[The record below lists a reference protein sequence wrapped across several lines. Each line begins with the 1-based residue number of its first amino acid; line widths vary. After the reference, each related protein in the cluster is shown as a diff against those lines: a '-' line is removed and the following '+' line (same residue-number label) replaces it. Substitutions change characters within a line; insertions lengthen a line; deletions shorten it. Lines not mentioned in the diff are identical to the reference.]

1 MAAIERSVMG
11 SLTFRD
17 IAGYIVPGTVFL
29 AVLLEFLSGFVGLA
43 VSMWDAGLGA
53 VLLYLLAS
61 YVAGHLIRVLEWV
74 IQRGGTGTQ
83 RTELVTRVY
92 EDETSVFTPE
102 FKARLAASVEKTFG
116 LPLSNPDVFPLCRAY
131 TVQHGTS
138 HHYERKLALGHL
150 LSGLHTVAWIGLAFS
165 LLTILKHL
173 LLLLLPMFNVIIP
186 VTAFLDFDE
195 AHLVVS
201 VVLLIVFGLL
211 VRPLRSRARHYVKE
225 EVESVYYEFYAVCSG
240 QSQGSAE

>member
-43 VSMWDAGLGA
+43 TSLWDTGIGI
-53 VLLYLLAS
+53 VLLFLLAS
-61 YVAGHLIRVLEWV
+61 YVAGHLIRVLEW
-74 IQRGGTGTQ
+74 ILMHGGTGRQ
-83 RTELVTRVY
+83 RTQLVTRVY
-92 EDETSVFTPE
+92 EVDTSVFSPE
-102 FKARLAASVEKTFG
+102 FVLRLAGYVERTFG

-150 LSGLHTVAWIGLAFS
+150 LSGLHTVAWIGIAFS
-165 LLTILKHL
+165 MLTILKHL
-173 LLLLLPMFNVIIP
+173 LLLLLPLFNVIIP

-195 AHLVVS
+195 AHLIVS
-201 VVLLIVFGLL
+201 IVSLLVFALL
-211 VRPLRSRARHYVKE
+211 VRPLKSRARHYVKE

-240 QSQGSAE
+240 QNQDSVA